1 MKRLIIT
8 FLAALTAVVA
18 LAQEAEKLSLSL
30 SIDEANNYALE
41 HNRAMKNAS
50 LSVKQSEAARWQ
62 AIASMLP
69 QASASLDYV
78 NMCGFETT
86 MYGMPIPMNPYG
98 QLGIKATWAVGGQQ
112 IVGALISDLA
122 VEMSNIGVS
131 KSEQVIT
138 SNVTTTYATILAMQE
153 TLDLLKKN
161 QKNLQDLYEMTLN
174 SVKVGVAEQ
183 IDADQL
189 SVQVSSMESGINNT
203 ARNIEILYNTLR
215 LLLGTGVDAE
225 ITLTSAISDIINI
238 ESAMQLLS
246 HDLVLEENYDYQ
258 LAKKNAELSKQQV
271 TMAGM
276 AFVPTLAAYYQYT
289 GKTYFGEAEGMNTT
303 PPNTVGVSL
312 SIPIWSSG
320 VRSAAVTEKKL
331 AYQASQ
337 NDLLDTEDNLKLQD
351 KQYRYNLVTAY
362 ENYEIQKRNITVT
375 ENVFANISKKF
386 EYGYSTSLDVTNAS
400 TNLINAQSNYI
411 SSVLEMVQAHIKL
424 KDLLN
429 K

>member
-8 FLAALTAVVA
+8 FLAALTVVVA
-18 LAQEAEKLSLSL
+18 LSQETEKLSLSL

-78 NMCGFETT
+78 NMCGYETT
-86 MYGMPIPMNPYG
+86 MYGMPIPMNSYG

-112 IVGALISDLA
+112 IVGALISNLA

-161 QKNLQDLYEMTLN
+161 QKNLQDLYEITLN

-215 LLLGTGVDAE
+215 LLLGAGADAE

-246 HDLVLEENYDYQ
+246 HDLVLEDNYDYQ

-375 ENVFANISKKF
+375 ENVFTNISKKF

>member
-8 FLAALTAVVA
+8 FLAALTVVVA
-18 LAQEAEKLSLSL
+18 LAQETEKLSLSL

-78 NMCGFETT
+78 NMCGYETT

-122 VEMSNIGVS
+122 VEMSNIAVS

-238 ESAMQLLS
+238 ESAMELLS
-246 HDLVLEENYDYQ
+246 HDLVLGENYDYQ

-375 ENVFANISKKF
+375 ENVFTNISKKF

>member
-8 FLAALTAVVA
+8 CLVA
-18 LAQEAEKLSLSL
+18 LSAMIAFAQDAEKLSLSL
-30 SIDEANNYALE
+30 SVEEANNYALE
-41 HNRAMKNAS
+41 HNRTMKNAS
-50 LSVKQSEAARWQ
+50 LSAKQYEAARWQ

-69 QASASLDYV
+69 QASATLEYN
-78 NMCGFETT
+78 NMCGYEAT
-86 MYGMPIPMNPYG
+86 MYGMPVEMNPYG
-98 QLGIKATWAVGGQQ
+98 ALGIKATWAVGGQQ
-112 IVGALISDLA
+112 IVGALISDIA
-122 VEMSNIGVS
+122 VEMSNIAVS
-131 KSEQVIT
+131 KSEQAIT
-138 SNVTTTYATILAMQE
+138 SNVTTTYATILAMEE

-189 SVQVSSMESGINNT
+189 SVQVSSMESTINNT
-203 ARNIEILYNTLR
+203 ARKIEILYNTLR
-215 LLLGTGVDAE
+215 LLLGTDVEAE
-225 ITLTSAISDIINI
+225 ISLTSAISDIINI
-238 ESAMQLLS
+238 DSAMELLS
-246 HDLVLEENYDYQ
+246 HELVLEDNFDYQ
-258 LAKKNAELSKQQV
+258 IAKKNTELSKQQV

-289 GKTYFGEAEGMNTT
+289 GKTYFGKSEGMNTT
-303 PPNTVGVSL
+303 PPNVVGVSL
-312 SIPIWSSG
+312 SIPLWSSG
-320 VRSAAVTEKKL
+320 VRSAEVTEMKL
-331 AYQASQ
+331 AYQESQ
-337 NDLLDTEDNLKLQD
+337 NELLDKEDNLKLQD
-351 KQYRYNLVTAY
+351 KQYRYDLVTAY

-375 ENVFANISKKF
+375 ENVFTNISKKF

-400 TNLINAQSNYI
+400 TNLITAQSNYI

>member
-8 FLAALTAVVA
+8 FLAALTVVVA
-18 LAQEAEKLSLSL
+18 LAQETEKLSLSL

-78 NMCGFETT
+78 NMCGYETT

-122 VEMSNIGVS
+122 VEMSNIAVS

-183 IDADQL
+183 IDTDQL

-238 ESAMQLLS
+238 ESAMELLS
-246 HDLVLEENYDYQ
+246 HDLVLGENYDYQ

-375 ENVFANISKKF
+375 ENVFTNISKKF

>member
-1 MKRLIIT
+1 M
-8 FLAALTAVVA
+8 
-18 LAQEAEKLSLSL
+18 
-30 SIDEANNYALE
+30 
-41 HNRAMKNAS
+41 
-50 LSVKQSEAARWQ
+50 
-62 AIASMLP
+62 
-69 QASASLDYV
+69 
-78 NMCGFETT
+78 
-86 MYGMPIPMNPYG
+86 
-98 QLGIKATWAVGGQQ
+98 GGQQ

-122 VEMSNIGVS
+122 VEMSNIAVS

-215 LLLGTGVDAE
+215 LLLGTGADAE

-238 ESAMQLLS
+238 ESAMELLS
-246 HDLVLEENYDYQ
+246 HELVLDENYDYQ
-258 LAKKNAELSKQQV
+258 LAKKNTELSKQQV

-289 GKTYFGEAEGMNTT
+289 GRTYFGKSEGMNTT
-303 PPNTVGVSL
+303 PPNVVGVSL
-312 SIPIWSSG
+312 SVPLWSSG
-320 VRSAAVTEKKL
+320 ARSAAVTEKKL

-351 KQYRYNLVTAY
+351 KQYRYNLVTAF

-375 ENVFANISKKF
+375 ENVFTNISKKF

>member
-8 FLAALTAVVA
+8 CLVA
-18 LAQEAEKLSLSL
+18 LSAMIVFAQEAEKLSLSL
-30 SIDEANNYALE
+30 SVEEANNYALE
-41 HNRAMKNAS
+41 HNRTMKNAS
-50 LSVKQSEAARWQ
+50 LSAKQYEAARWQ

-69 QASASLDYV
+69 QASATLEYN
-78 NMCGFETT
+78 NMCGYEAT
-86 MYGMPIPMNPYG
+86 MYGMPVEMNPYG
-98 QLGIKATWAVGGQQ
+98 ALGIKATWAVGGQQ
-112 IVGALISDLA
+112 IVGALISDIA
-122 VEMSNIGVS
+122 VEMSNIAVS
-131 KSEQVIT
+131 KSEQAIT
-138 SNVTTTYATILAMQE
+138 SNVTTTYATILAMEE

-189 SVQVSSMESGINNT
+189 SVQVSSMESTINNT
-203 ARNIEILYNTLR
+203 ARKIEILYNTLR
-215 LLLGTGVDAE
+215 LLLGTDVEAE
-225 ITLTSAISDIINI
+225 ISLTSAISDIINI
-238 ESAMQLLS
+238 DSAMELLS
-246 HDLVLEENYDYQ
+246 HELVLEDNFDYQ
-258 LAKKNAELSKQQV
+258 IAKKNTELSKQQV

-289 GKTYFGEAEGMNTT
+289 GKTYFGKSEGMNTT
-303 PPNTVGVSL
+303 PPNVVGVSL
-312 SIPIWSSG
+312 SIPLWSSG
-320 VRSAAVTEKKL
+320 VRSAEVTEMKL
-331 AYQASQ
+331 AYQESQ
-337 NDLLDTEDNLKLQD
+337 NELLDKEDNLKLQD
-351 KQYRYNLVTAY
+351 KQYRYDLVTAY

-375 ENVFANISKKF
+375 ENVFTNISKKF

-400 TNLINAQSNYI
+400 TNLITAQSNYI

>member
-238 ESAMQLLS
+238 ESAMELLS
-246 HDLVLEENYDYQ
+246 HDLVLDENYDYQ

-276 AFVPTLAAYYQYT
+276 AFVPTLAAYYQYA

>member
-8 FLAALTAVVA
+8 CLVA
-18 LAQEAEKLSLSL
+18 LSAMIAFAQEAEKLSLSL
-30 SIDEANNYALE
+30 SVEEANNYALE
-41 HNRAMKNAS
+41 HNRTMKNAS
-50 LSVKQSEAARWQ
+50 LSAKQYEAARWQ

-69 QASASLDYV
+69 QASATLEYN
-78 NMCGFETT
+78 NMCGYEAT
-86 MYGMPIPMNPYG
+86 MYGMPVEMNPYG
-98 QLGIKATWAVGGQQ
+98 ALGIKATWAVGGQQ
-112 IVGALISDLA
+112 IVGALISDIA
-122 VEMSNIGVS
+122 VEMSNIAVS
-131 KSEQVIT
+131 KSEQAIT
-138 SNVTTTYATILAMQE
+138 SNVTTTYATILAMEE

-189 SVQVSSMESGINNT
+189 SVQVSSMESTINNT
-203 ARNIEILYNTLR
+203 ARKIEILYNTLR
-215 LLLGTGVDAE
+215 LLLGTDVEAE
-225 ITLTSAISDIINI
+225 ISLTSAISDIINI
-238 ESAMQLLS
+238 DSAMELLS
-246 HDLVLEENYDYQ
+246 HELVLEDNFDYQ
-258 LAKKNAELSKQQV
+258 IAKKNTELSKQQV

-289 GKTYFGEAEGMNTT
+289 GKTYFGKSEGMNTT
-303 PPNTVGVSL
+303 PPNVVGVSL
-312 SIPIWSSG
+312 SIPLWSSG
-320 VRSAAVTEKKL
+320 VRSAEVTEMKL
-331 AYQASQ
+331 AYQESQ
-337 NDLLDTEDNLKLQD
+337 NELLDKEDNLKLQD
-351 KQYRYNLVTAY
+351 KQYRYDLVTAY

-375 ENVFANISKKF
+375 ENVFTNISKKF

-400 TNLINAQSNYI
+400 TNLITAQSNYI

>member
-8 FLAALTAVVA
+8 FLAALTVVVA
-18 LAQEAEKLSLSL
+18 LSQETEKLSLSL

-78 NMCGFETT
+78 NMCGYETT

-122 VEMSNIGVS
+122 VEMSNIAVS

-246 HDLVLEENYDYQ
+246 HDLVLEDNYDYQ

-375 ENVFANISKKF
+375 ENVFTNISKKF

>member
-8 FLAALTAVVA
+8 CLVA
-18 LAQEAEKLSLSL
+18 LSAMIAFAQDAEKLSLSL
-30 SIDEANNYALE
+30 SVEEANNYALE
-41 HNRAMKNAS
+41 HNRTMKNAS
-50 LSVKQSEAARWQ
+50 LSAKQYEAARWQ

-69 QASASLDYV
+69 QASATLEYN
-78 NMCGFETT
+78 NMCGYEAT
-86 MYGMPIPMNPYG
+86 MYGMPVEMNPYG
-98 QLGIKATWAVGGQQ
+98 ALGIKATWAVGGQQ
-112 IVGALISDLA
+112 IVGALISDIA
-122 VEMSNIGVS
+122 VEMSNIAVS
-131 KSEQVIT
+131 KSEQAIT
-138 SNVTTTYATILAMQE
+138 SNVTTTYATILAMEE

-189 SVQVSSMESGINNT
+189 SVQVSSMESTINNT
-203 ARNIEILYNTLR
+203 ARKIEILYNTLR
-215 LLLGTGVDAE
+215 LLLGTDVEAE
-225 ITLTSAISDIINI
+225 ISLTSAISDIINI
-238 ESAMQLLS
+238 DSAMELLS
-246 HDLVLEENYDYQ
+246 HELVLEDNFDYQ
-258 LAKKNAELSKQQV
+258 IAKKNTELSKQQV

-289 GKTYFGEAEGMNTT
+289 GKTYFGKPEGMNTT
-303 PPNTVGVSL
+303 PPNVVGVSL
-312 SIPIWSSG
+312 SIPLWSSG
-320 VRSAAVTEKKL
+320 VRSAEVTEMKL
-331 AYQASQ
+331 AYQESQ
-337 NDLLDTEDNLKLQD
+337 NELLDKEDNLKLQD
-351 KQYRYNLVTAY
+351 KQYRYDLVTAY

-375 ENVFANISKKF
+375 ENVFTNISKKF

-400 TNLINAQSNYI
+400 TNLITAQSNYI

>member
-8 FLAALTAVVA
+8 FLAALTVVVA
-18 LAQEAEKLSLSL
+18 LSQETEKLSLSL

-78 NMCGFETT
+78 NMCGYETT

-122 VEMSNIGVS
+122 VEMSNIAVS

-161 QKNLQDLYEMTLN
+161 QKNLQDLYEITLN

-246 HDLVLEENYDYQ
+246 HDLVLEDNYDYQ

-375 ENVFANISKKF
+375 ENVFTNISKKF

>member
-8 FLAALTAVVA
+8 FLAALTVVVA
-18 LAQEAEKLSLSL
+18 LAQETEKLSLSL

-78 NMCGFETT
+78 NMCGYETT

-122 VEMSNIGVS
+122 VEMSNIAVS

-215 LLLGTGVDAE
+215 LLLGTSVDAE

-238 ESAMQLLS
+238 ESAMELLS
-246 HDLVLEENYDYQ
+246 HDLVLGENYDYQ

-375 ENVFANISKKF
+375 ENVFTNISKKF

>member
-8 FLAALTAVVA
+8 FLAALTVVVA
-18 LAQEAEKLSLSL
+18 LSQETEKLSLSL

-78 NMCGFETT
+78 NMCGYETT
-86 MYGMPIPMNPYG
+86 MYGMPIPMNSYG

-112 IVGALISDLA
+112 IVGALISNLA

-215 LLLGTGVDAE
+215 LLLGAGADAE

-246 HDLVLEENYDYQ
+246 HDLVLEDNYDYQ

-375 ENVFANISKKF
+375 ENVFTNISKKF

>member
-375 ENVFANISKKF
+375 ENVFTNISKKF

>member
-8 FLAALTAVVA
+8 FLAALTVVVA
-18 LAQEAEKLSLSL
+18 LSQETEKLSLSL

-78 NMCGFETT
+78 NMCGYETT

-122 VEMSNIGVS
+122 VEMSNIAVS

-161 QKNLQDLYEMTLN
+161 QKNLQDLYEITLN

-215 LLLGTGVDAE
+215 LLLGTSVDAE

-238 ESAMQLLS
+238 ESAMELLS
-246 HDLVLEENYDYQ
+246 HDLVLGENYDYQ

-375 ENVFANISKKF
+375 ENVFTNISKKF

>member
-8 FLAALTAVVA
+8 CLAALSVMVA
-18 LAQEAEKLSLSL
+18 LAQESEKVSLTL

-69 QASASLDYV
+69 QASGSLDYT
-78 NMCGFETT
+78 NMCGYETT
-86 MYGMPIPMNPYG
+86 MYGIPVEMNPYG
-98 QLGIKATWAVGGQQ
+98 GLGVKATWAVGGQQ
-112 IVGALISDLA
+112 IVGALISNLA
-122 VEMSNIGVS
+122 VEMSNIAVS

-215 LLLGTGVDAE
+215 LLLGAGADAE

-238 ESAMQLLS
+238 ESAMELLS
-246 HDLVLEENYDYQ
+246 HDLVLEDNYDYQ

-289 GKTYFGEAEGMNTT
+289 GRTYFGKSEGMNTT
-303 PPNTVGVSL
+303 PPNVVGVSL
-312 SIPIWSSG
+312 SVPLWSSG
-320 VRSAAVTEKKL
+320 ARSAAVTEKKL

-375 ENVFANISKKF
+375 ENVFTNISKKF

>member
-8 FLAALTAVVA
+8 FLAALTVVVA
-18 LAQEAEKLSLSL
+18 LSQETEKLSLSL

-78 NMCGFETT
+78 NMCGYETT

-122 VEMSNIGVS
+122 VEMSNIAVS

-375 ENVFANISKKF
+375 ENVFTNISKKF

>member
-8 FLAALTAVVA
+8 FLAALTVVVA
-18 LAQEAEKLSLSL
+18 LAQETEKLSLSL

-78 NMCGFETT
+78 NMCGYETT

-122 VEMSNIGVS
+122 VEMSNIAVS

-258 LAKKNAELSKQQV
+258 LAKKNAELSRQQV

-375 ENVFANISKKF
+375 ENVFTNISKKF